1 MKHNFFPFLLA
12 VILLTAC
19 ENKIDDRERP
29 VPQNP
34 QIAWLLSVQLT
45 KIPQAGLYYSFA
57 EINTANPQPQY
68 MHVFATNTTI
78 SSKDL
83 PILWKIDG
91 GQRLDKEDEIH
102 AFSILSI
109 DPLTETPTPLLI
121 QPIPTLDQ
129 LKAYPISKKDTV
141 SYPTKIRYEENGV
154 ACTLIFRYD

>member
-29 VPQNP
+29 VPKNP

-45 KIPQAGLYYSFA
+45 KIPQGGLYYSFV
-57 EINTANPQPQY
+57 EINTANPIPQY
-68 MHVFATNTTI
+68 THICATNTTI
-78 SSKDL
+78 SPKDL

-109 DPLTETPTPLLI
+109 DPATETPTPLLT

-141 SYPTKIRYEENGV
+141 SYPTKIHYEENGV